1 MLERTGFLDNIVNTN
16 SILRDTRRD
25 VRRHAPYLTEDY
37 ARKTF
42 SYDIDLMRRN
52 EAFRQLNDRYK
63 INTDTK
69 MYVPDRY
76 PYLMGPQYRP
86 VDPFTSRLRAPL
98 SKTIQVPLSEFKIP
112 KAINPLADLSLTRG

>member
-16 SILRDTRRD
+16 SILRDTRKD
-25 VRRHAPYLTEDY
+25 VRKYAPYLTEDY

-69 MYVPDRY
+69 IYVPEKY
-76 PYLMGPQYRP
+76 PYLTGPQYRP
-86 VDPFTSRLRAPL
+86 LDPFT
-98 SKTIQVPLSEFKIP
+98 
-112 KAINPLADLSLTRG
+112 